1 PDSTLFPYT
10 TLFRSELVEGS
21 RAAESRV
28 AGRGRLLDQVEPVA
42 AGAHGSRRPAPER
55 SEKMSRPAR
64 ILLAEDDRILRKAG
78 EVSLKKKGYDVI
90 PAVDGEDALAKAR
103 AEKPDLVLL
112 DVMMPKMH
120 GFDVL
125 YALKGDPEVRDIPV
139 IMLTN

>member
-1 PDSTLFPYT
+1 
-10 TLFRSELVEGS
+10 
-21 RAAESRV
+21 
-28 AGRGRLLDQVEPVA
+28 
-42 AGAHGSRRPAPER
+42 
-55 SEKMSRPAR
+55 MSRPAR

-103 AEKPDLVLL
+103 AQKPDLVLL

-139 IMLTN
+139 IMLTNLEQPADIKRAADAGAYSYLVKSNMNLDELAAHIADALSHRS